1 MPSGISD
8 GNYHWLG
15 DYEQCEMLKLEKKFN
30 GHYCMIEFEV
40 PDTVLNTKCDN
51 QPLDIHLGICLPA
64 SCKLNET
71 KAIIEDIAQHKMDVY
86 CEPPSE
92 WHTREITFLIVFLC
106 WCFIIFVATIWIWKF
121 GTPETKTYI
130 DNIVEAF
137 SLQHNLRKCLRTTRK
152 RTMFHSIDGL
162 QVVSIAL
169 LVNGNIFFLIM
180 EYLGYTNSNTFWKHL
195 LSRFFRVWPSYAFVT
210 LFVSHLYIRLGYGPM
225 WSHNDL
231 PYRCEK
237 TWWEN
242 LLLINNILGFKETCL
257 DGGFLFA
264 LEAQFYLVA
273 IVIIFIRRKNKA
285 ASNTVIG
292 ALITLSTAYIFII
305 TNYYKTYATLI
316 PTASAFK
323 TQPEKMYA
331 DYVNKIFLSPIARIS
346 PFLFGLGAPLWC
358 PIKFNITMKKV

>member
-1 MPSGISD
+1 
-8 GNYHWLG
+8 
-15 DYEQCEMLKLEKKFN
+15 
-30 GHYCMIEFEV
+30 MIEFEV

-51 QPLDIHLGICLPA
+51 QPLEVHLGICLPA

-71 KAIIEDIAQHKMDVY
+71 KAIIEDVAQHKMDVH

-92 WHTREITFLIVFLC
+92 WHTREITFLIIILI
-106 WCFIIFVATIWIWKF
+106 WCFIIFAATIWIWKF
-121 GTPETKTYI
+121 GTPENKTYV
-130 DNIVEAF
+130 DNIVEAL

-180 EYLGYTNSNTFWKHL
+180 EYLENVSFSYTSSEDIFMQPVINYSVYADGLLAFVGFRIGLHVLRKGYKDPNTFWKHL
-195 LSRFFRVWPSYAFVT
+195 LSRFFRVWPPYAFVT

-273 IVIIFIRRKNKA
+273 IVIIYIRRKSKT
-285 ASNTVIG
+285 ASNTILTTVGTFVCSYILAVIVEVI
-292 ALITLSTAYIFII
+292 ITLPIRHLFDFI
-305 TNYYKTYATLI
+305 
-316 PTASAFK
+316 
-323 TQPEKMYA
+323 
-331 DYVNKIFLSPIARIS
+331 
-346 PFLFGLGAPLWC
+346 C
-358 PIKFNITMKKV
+358 PIETVPDTVLSGTQNRGSIPSVDREIEPFINKNGH